1 MAKFVLLFALLALAG
16 ISSAVARHRRHHALV
31 VRGRVYCDPCRAGFE
46 TSASTFIAGA
56 KIKVECRNRQ
66 SMELLYSQEATTD
79 LTGTYTI
86 PVLEDHHDELC
97 DAMLISSP
105 HPTCRIPS
113 EGRDK
118 ARVILTR
125 NNGIA
130 TDERFVNNMGFMTNQ
145 PLAGCTQIL
154 QQYQELD
161 D

>member
-46 TSASTFIAGA
+46 TSASTFIAEVRY
-56 KIKVECRNRQ
+56 VEFFNRGYYGT
-66 SMELLYSQEATTD
+66 LLYHGKGAD
-79 LTGTYTI
+79 L
-86 PVLEDHHDELC
+86 VLAHIDL
-97 DAMLISSP
+97 P
-105 HPTCRIPS
+105 HENVVNKAAI
-113 EGRDK
+113 K

-125 NNGIA
+125 YNGIA